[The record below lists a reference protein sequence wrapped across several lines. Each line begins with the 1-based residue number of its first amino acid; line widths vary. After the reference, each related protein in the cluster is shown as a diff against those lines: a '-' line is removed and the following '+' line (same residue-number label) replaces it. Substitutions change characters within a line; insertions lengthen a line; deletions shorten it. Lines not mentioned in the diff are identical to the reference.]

1 LKIKTDS
8 ERKEIINAINVM
20 LNQAYD
26 STLDEI
32 LMILKK
38 NEDEENESD
47 IKAYDKGKED
57 IQKNGTLSW
66 EEVKQDIQ
74 EMKKDV
80 A

>member
-1 LKIKTDS
+1 
-8 ERKEIINAINVM
+8 M

-38 NEDEENESD
+38 NEEEEYESD

>member
-1 LKIKTDS
+1 
-8 ERKEIINAINVM
+8 M